1 MIIKLSDPSRDL
13 WHAGFSQKK
22 EIRYLTEQIQFENE
36 KLLGELAGFR
46 NAMQTIDYE

>member
-1 MIIKLSDPSRDL
+1 MIIKLSDTGRSL
-13 WHAGFSQKK
+13 LTVGYSQKE

-46 NAMQTIDYE
+46 TALQTIEYE